1 MNKEKIV
8 TMQLLNQIHMEDLL
22 SLATIVGWDYD
33 KQEIRTLLASGTVF
47 GHVNDKRTVISC
59 AAIIP
64 YGSNLASIGMVI
76 VHPDYRGIGLAKELL
91 VTCMNQV
98 SKDSALMLIATREGR
113 PVYEKLG
120 FNDYSHVTKLLGEGQ
135 QCRQSLN
142 GYTISPYQSKDF
154 KEMLKLDKEA
164 FGCERDLFLKNRL
177 EQAKEV
183 IVIKKS
189 NLIVGYAAAVKKP
202 ANLVIGPVVAQN
214 DEQAMLLIQT
224 IISNNRGMIR
234 MDVVEGKKEIIK
246 ALVELDFQEKDRP
259 PVMVKNSEAFPER
272 NGSLYA
278 IAAQSYG

>member
-1 MNKEKIV
+1 MNKKKFV
-8 TMQLLNQIHMEDLL
+8 TMQLLNQKHMEDLL
-22 SLATIVGWDYD
+22 SLAAIVGWDYD
-33 KQEIRTLLASGTVF
+33 RQEIRTLLASGTVF
-47 GHVNDKRTVISC
+47 GHVNDKNTVISC

-64 YGSNLASIGMVI
+64 YGIHLASIGMVI

-120 FNDYSHVTKLLGEGQ
+120 FNDYSHVTKLLGEGKY
-135 QCRQSLN
+135 CRQSLN

-154 KEMLKLDKEA
+154 KEMFELDKKA

-177 EQAKEV
+177 DQAKEV

-189 NLIVGYAAAVKKP
+189 NLIVGYAVAVRKP

-224 IISNNRGMIR
+224 IISNNTGMIR
-234 MDVVEGKKEIIK
+234 MDVVEGKKELIK
-246 ALVELDFQEKDRP
+246 ALGELDFQEKDRP
-259 PVMVKNSEAFPER
+259 PVMVKNSEAFPVR

-278 IAAQSYG
+278 IASQSYG